1 MVNTSADKIDEFI
14 VFDSDLDLCYPNE
27 LSRSMLHNWSLY
39 NSDLRLVSLEL
50 LPMKPCS
57 DIDVTIYG
65 SGVMIVDHGSGF
77 CLDDDLDQP
86 SSKSTEAHALYHF
99 MLYYLCSI
107 FYAIGFYLPLHY
119 LAPNSPRLHNE
130 INRVEHFTGPAKAQ
144 RLEVVFSFKSILK
157 MLPQKS
163 QTKHRDEV
171 TAASK
176 TRERLLITTTVI
188 PPIATS

>member
-1 MVNTSADKIDEFI
+1 MSSYFWLSVNLLFTNDYLLPTFYKTSADKIDEFI

-65 SGVMIVDHGSGF
+65 SGVMIVDDGSGF

-99 MLYYLCSI
+99 MVDNSHLQ
-107 FYAIGFYLPLHY
+107 FDLH
-119 LAPNSPRLHNE
+119 
-130 INRVEHFTGPAKAQ
+130 
-144 RLEVVFSFKSILK
+144 
-157 MLPQKS
+157 
-163 QTKHRDEV
+163 
-171 TAASK
+171 
-176 TRERLLITTTVI
+176 
-188 PPIATS
+188 